1 MNIDFTDKTVLV
13 TGATRGIGRQIADDL
28 LDLGAQLILTGTKQ
42 QQIDALNAQ
51 ADGRATYHCADFSR
65 RDSLEAFIEALAH
78 YDRIDVCI
86 NNAGINRVDFVD
98 AVQDQDWD
106 DVVAVNLSAPALIT
120 RTVARMMK
128 RHGYGRIVNIA
139 SIWGHISWTQRAAY
153 ASTKFGLRGLTV
165 ASANDLARH
174 NILVNAVS
182 PGFTLT
188 EMVQQNYS
196 DEERRAIE
204 ARIPLQRMATTDEI
218 SRVVLFLASDLNT
231 YITGQSLIVDGGY
244 VNM

>member
-1 MNIDFTDKTVLV
+1 MTIDFTDKTVLV

-28 LDLGAQLILTGTKQ
+28 LELGARLILTGTKQ

-51 ADGRATYHCADFSR
+51 ADEHATYHCADFSR
-65 RDSLEAFIEALAH
+65 RDSLETFIEALAH

-128 RHGYGRIVNIA
+128 RNGYGRIVNIA

-188 EMVQQNYS
+188 EMVEQNYS

>member
-1 MNIDFTDKTVLV
+1 M
-13 TGATRGIGRQIADDL
+13 
-28 LDLGAQLILTGTKQ
+28 
-42 QQIDALNAQ
+42 
-51 ADGRATYHCADFSR
+51 
-65 RDSLEAFIEALAH
+65 
-78 YDRIDVCI
+78 
-86 NNAGINRVDFVD
+86 DFVD

-218 SRVVLFLASDLNT
+218 SRAVLFLASDLNT